1 MEIVNLQNRHGQAK
15 PYQVRQVRQLILNY
29 KLGKE
34 D

>member
-1 MEIVNLQNRHGQAK
+1 MEIVNLQCKRGQVK
-15 PYQVRQVRQLILNY
+15 PYQVRQVRHLILKY